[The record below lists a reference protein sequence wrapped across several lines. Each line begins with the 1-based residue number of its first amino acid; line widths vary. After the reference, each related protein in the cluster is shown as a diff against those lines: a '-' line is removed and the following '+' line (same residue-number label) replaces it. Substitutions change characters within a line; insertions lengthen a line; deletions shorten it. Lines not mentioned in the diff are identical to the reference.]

1 MRMTS
6 QDYADLAIDSY
17 ISRTATRGDDTV
29 SIGQHKY
36 KILDHHDNPRTGY
49 QGTIYQRAD
58 TREIVVAHRGTE
70 FDREAFKDGV
80 RADGGMVLNRSNLQ
94 VPDAIAL
101 TRKALQLA
109 QDQTV
114 GGQTPPV
121 TVTGHSLGGTLA
133 QVSAHYFGLKGE
145 TINAYGA
152 ASLNLRIPEGG
163 TDVTNHVMAG
173 DLVSAGGAH
182 YGRVKIYATRQEI
195 QTLRANG
202 YDNATHWSDALR
214 GYSPVQIA
222 TGHIPPTTTR
232 AAIAMGDSH
241 KGHHFA
247 NTNANGRPDR
257 SVLGDP
263 AALQLARDNAV
274 AIGEYRED
282 VRGLRGTITV
292 VSRSASATLRGPA
305 GMAQEIIEG
314 FQRPLAPGERWQQEQ
329 QQARSPA
336 PGAHTGSMS
345 PAPAPHPSPNPNPN
359 PNPNPIKADTAPTAP
374 LGPRAALNLSPTS
387 QTLLQDSERQVRH
400 MATTHNLPWDRGLD
414 NTVCSLARCAREQG
428 LSGINLLRV
437 NSEGQIRYG
446 QHDGLTLKDGTLDA
460 RQAANTPA
468 TESLSRL
475 AQLDQAVQT
484 QTPSAQAAPQH
495 QVQMQVSAPSQEL
508 MTRTV

>member
-1 MRMTS
+1 MSMTS
-6 QDYADLAIDSY
+6 QDYADLAIDAYNSPV
-17 ISRTATRGDDTV
+17 RDRGHYRPVTV
-29 SIGQHKY
+29 GQHQY
-36 KILDHHDNPRTGY
+36 KVLDHLDNPRTGY
-49 QGTIYQRAD
+49 QGTIYQRVD
-58 TREIVVAHRGTE
+58 SGEIIVAHRGTE
-70 FDREAFKDGV
+70 FDREALRDGIL
-80 RADGGMVLNRSNLQ
+80 ADGGMVLNRSNLQ
-94 VPDAIAL
+94 VPEAIAL
-101 TRKALQLA
+101 TRRALQLA
-109 QDQTV
+109 EAQAPDN
-114 GGQTPPV
+114 GGRTPPV

-182 YGRVKIYATRQEI
+182 YGQVKTYATPQEI

-222 TGHIPPTTTR
+222 TGHTPPTTTR

-247 NTNANGRPDR
+247 NTDANGRPDR

-274 AIGEYRED
+274 AIGEYRDD
-282 VRGLRGTITV
+282 VRGMRGAITA
-292 VSRSASATLRGPA
+292 VSLSASATLRGPA
-305 GMAQEIIEG
+305 GMAQEIIQN
-314 FQRPLAPGERWQQEQ
+314 FQRPLAPGERWRQEQ
-329 QQARSPA
+329 QDHAPA
-336 PGAHTGSMS
+336 QHPGAATSHS
-345 PAPAPHPSPNPNPN
+345 PDSNQHPSPS
-359 PNPNPIKADTAPTAP
+359 PIRAESETSEPFK
-374 LGPRAALNLSPTS
+374 PRAALKLSPTS
-387 QTLLQDSERQVRH
+387 HTLLRDSERQVRQ

-414 NTVCSLARCAREQG
+414 NTVCSVARCAREQG

-437 NSEGQIRYG
+437 NNEGQIRYG
-446 QHDGLTLKDGTLDA
+446 QHDGLTLKDGTVDA
-460 RQAANTPA
+460 RLAANAPA

-495 QVQMQVSAPSQEL
+495 QVQVQVSAPSQEP

>member
-1 MRMTS
+1 MSMTS

-17 ISRTATRGDDTV
+17 TSRAVTPPGGKSV
-29 SIGQHKY
+29 KIGQHSY
-36 KILDHHDNPRTGY
+36 RILDHQDNPRTGY

-58 TREIVVAHRGTE
+58 TGEIVVAHRGTE
-70 FDREAFKDGV
+70 FDREALKDGV
-80 RADGGMVLNRSNLQ
+80 LADGGMVFNRSNLQ
-94 VPDAIAL
+94 VSDAIAL
-101 TRKALQLA
+101 TRTAVLKAQE
-109 QDQTV
+109 V
-114 GGQTPPV
+114 GELTGRTPPV

-173 DLVSAGGAH
+173 NLVSAGGAH
-182 YGRVKIYATRQEI
+182 YGQVKTYATPQEI

-202 YDNATHWSDALR
+202 YDNATHWSDVLR

-247 NTNANGRPDR
+247 NTDANGRPDR

-274 AIGEYRED
+274 AIGEYRDD
-282 VRGLRGTITV
+282 VRGMRGAITA

-305 GMAQEIIEG
+305 GMAQEIIQN
-314 FQRPLAPGERWQQEQ
+314 FQRPLAPGERWRQEQ
-329 QQARSPA
+329 QAHAPAQHPGAATSRSPD
-336 PGAHTGSMS
+336 SN
-345 PAPAPHPSPNPNPN
+345 PHPSPSS
-359 PNPNPIKADTAPTAP
+359 IKAESETSEPFK
-374 LGPRAALNLSPTS
+374 PRAALKLSPTS
-387 QTLLQDSERQVRH
+387 HTLLQDSERQVRQ
-400 MATTHNLPWDRGLD
+400 MATAHNLPWDRGLD
-414 NTVCSLARCAREQG
+414 NTVCSVARCAREQG

-437 NSEGQIRYG
+437 SSEGQIRYG
-446 QHDGLTLKDGTLDA
+446 QHDGLTLKDGTVDA
-460 RQAANTPA
+460 RLAANTPA
-468 TESLSRL
+468 TECLSRL

-495 QVQMQVSAPSQEL
+495 PVQVQVSAPSQEP